1 MYFLTTDSG
10 LFFLSYRNAFLG
22 LIYGLYAIS
31 YLLWG
36 IMYNRLS
43 RREKKLAL
51 KDQLKAPEQDDS
63 GVSNGNMNAPSAIVK
78 CNENPDQETTI

>member
-1 MYFLTTDSG
+1 MIFSNNRFWS
-10 LFFLSYRNAFLG
+10 FFPYRNSFLG
-22 LIYGLYAIS
+22 LIYGLYAAS

-36 IMYNRLS
+36 VLYNRLS
-43 RREKKLAL
+43 HLEKKLKL

-63 GVSNGNMNAPSAIVK
+63 GVPNGNGNVPSAIVK